1 MIEIAKN
8 HSCSNNSNLN
18 REISNR
24 DFHSRTKFLFVNVRG
39 YIYRMKVFRYLVF
52 TFCCNDYNREIF
64 SLLYNLSSH
73 GKNPRGRKHVRP
85 DASDVRKKFRS
96 RDAMYQK
103 KEKMT
108 IKEKEKEKKSEKRF
122 KLGYFLLSKNL
133 INIQRFLSENY
144 YSGHRGR
151 DSSSRGKK
159 RRGRFPRDVPHVQRT
174 FSYLFFLFSF
184 LYYFHALYN

>member
-1 MIEIAKN
+1 
-8 HSCSNNSNLN
+8 
-18 REISNR
+18 
-24 DFHSRTKFLFVNVRG
+24 
-39 YIYRMKVFRYLVF
+39 
-52 TFCCNDYNREIF
+52 
-64 SLLYNLSSH
+64 
-73 GKNPRGRKHVRP
+73 
-85 DASDVRKKFRS
+85 
-96 RDAMYQK
+96 
-103 KEKMT
+103 MT

-174 FSYLFFLFSF
+174 FSYLFFSSLFFIISMHYIISTSLCRTLLCAPAYISHTLCHVVIISFFFFSF
-184 LYYFHALYN
+184 LLYTNSHSGPGGRRRIFGIAKYHSGPLRFFSTTCAGEREFL

>member
-1 MIEIAKN
+1 
-8 HSCSNNSNLN
+8 
-18 REISNR
+18 
-24 DFHSRTKFLFVNVRG
+24 
-39 YIYRMKVFRYLVF
+39 
-52 TFCCNDYNREIF
+52 
-64 SLLYNLSSH
+64 
-73 GKNPRGRKHVRP
+73 
-85 DASDVRKKFRS
+85 
-96 RDAMYQK
+96 
-103 KEKMT
+103 MT

-184 LYYFHALYN
+184 LYYFHALYNQYFAMQDITVCTSIHIAHPVPCCNYFFFFLFFPFIYKFPFGPRRTSTNFRNRQVSFWTIKIFFHHLHG